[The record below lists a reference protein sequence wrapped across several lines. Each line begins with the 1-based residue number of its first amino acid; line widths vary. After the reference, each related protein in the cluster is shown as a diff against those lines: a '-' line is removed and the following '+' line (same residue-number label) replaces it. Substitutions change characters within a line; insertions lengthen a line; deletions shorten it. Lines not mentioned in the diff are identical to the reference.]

1 VRKIVRGLWIALCV
15 VSLAACKS
23 HVATPPTSPALTVSL
38 VPTHGDGDTG
48 LIDMAHD
55 TRNSFYV
62 ILTNNSQSSISTW
75 EVSNSWGYRALSF
88 EAVTADGEKFRISR
102 KAESFSVNF
111 PSSFRIL
118 PGEHQ
123 VYPVL
128 LNGSWTADPSIP
140 MAGQTQVLLTAS
152 YEVSQT
158 PESDQYHVWTG
169 HVESRPYK
177 IALRQW

>member
-1 VRKIVRGLWIALCV
+1 MRRILPGLWIAFCV

-23 HVATPPTSPALTVSL
+23 HVATPPTLTVAL
-38 VPTHGDGDTG
+38 VPTHSDGDTG
-48 LIDMAHD
+48 LIQMGND

-75 EVSNSWGYRALSF
+75 EPWNSWGYRALSF

-102 KAESFSVNF
+102 KPEVFTVNSPGSFWF
-111 PSSFRIL
+111 L

-128 LNGSWTADPSIP
+128 LNDSWTADPTP
-140 MAGQTQVLLTAS
+140 PKVGQMQISLTAI
-152 YEVSQT
+152 YEVSPT
-158 PESDQYHVWTG
+158 PESDRYHVWTG
-169 HVESRPYK
+169 HIESRPYK